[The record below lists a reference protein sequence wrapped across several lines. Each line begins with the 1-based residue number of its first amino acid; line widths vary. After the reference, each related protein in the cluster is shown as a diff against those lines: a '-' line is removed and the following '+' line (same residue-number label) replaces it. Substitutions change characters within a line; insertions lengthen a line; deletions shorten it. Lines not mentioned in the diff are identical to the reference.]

1 MTLALTTIPA
11 SSGHPRDVF
20 VFLHGILGSGANW
33 RGFAKRL
40 LESLPDTEA
49 WLVDLRLHGRSTG
62 FAAPHTVEACAKDLA
77 ELVAA
82 RRGPNGSSGPNGPSR
97 PVTRVLGHSF
107 GGKVALA
114 YAKTNPELHRV
125 FVVDSNPGPRPS
137 GRGSETTL
145 KVIEL
150 LGAAPPSYASRE
162 AFAAHFRAEGL
173 EPGIVAWLGMNLVA
187 GPNGEGFVFRIDLRA
202 VHELLDDYLFRDLFP
217 VVENPIQGSPTKFVF
232 FAGELSQTLDDDA
245 RARLR
250 EDARA
255 MPDRV
260 ALEVIPGAGHWV
272 HVDAPDALRKAI
284 EAHL

>member
-1 MTLALTTIPA
+1 VTLSLTTIPA
-11 SSGHPRDVF
+11 SSGQARDVF

-49 WLVDLRLHGRSTG
+49 WLVDLRLHGRSSAG
-62 FAAPHTVEACAKDLA
+62 FAPPHTVEACATDLV

-82 RRGPNGSSGPNGPSR
+82 RGGR
-97 PVTRVLGHSF
+97 VTRVLGHSF

-114 YAKTNPELHRV
+114 YAKTNPALDRV

-162 AFAAHFRAEGL
+162 AFATHFRQAGL

-187 GPNGEGFVFRIDLRA
+187 APSGEGFVFRIDLGA
-202 VHELLDDYLFRDLFP
+202 VHALLDDYLFRDLFP
-217 VVENPIQGSPTKFVF
+217 VVEHAVEGSPTKFVF
-232 FAGELSQTLDDDA
+232 YAGEFSGTLDDDA
-245 RARLR
+245 RTRLR
-250 EDARA
+250 DDARS
-255 MPDRV
+255 MPNRV

-284 EAHL
+284 EADL

>member
-1 MTLALTTIPA
+1 MTLSLTTLPA

-20 VFLHGILGSGANW
+20 LFLHGILGSGANW

-62 FAAPHTVEACAKDLA
+62 FAPPHTVEACANDLV

-82 RRGPNGSSGPNGPSR
+82 RHEGAR
-97 PVTRVLGHSF
+97 VTRVLGHSF

-114 YAKTNPELHRV
+114 YAKTNPGLERV

-150 LGAAPPSYASRE
+150 LGAAPPSYPSRE

-187 GPNGEGFVFRIDLRA
+187 GPDGEGFVFRIDLGA
-202 VHELLDDYLFRDLFP
+202 VHALLDDYLFRDLFP
-217 VVENPIQGSPTKFVF
+217 VVENAVEGSPTKFVF

-245 RARLR
+245 RTRLR
-250 EDARA
+250 DDAHA
-255 MPDRV
+255 MPKRV

-284 EAHL
+284 EADL

>member
-1 MTLALTTIPA
+1 VTLSLTTIPA
-11 SSGHPRDVF
+11 SSGQARDVF

-49 WLVDLRLHGRSTG
+49 WLVDLRLHGRSSAG
-62 FAAPHTVEACAKDLA
+62 FAPPHTVEACATDLV

-82 RRGPNGSSGPNGPSR
+82 RGGR
-97 PVTRVLGHSF
+97 VTRVLGHSF

-114 YAKTNPELHRV
+114 YAKTNPALDRV

-162 AFAAHFRAEGL
+162 AFATHFRQAGL

-187 GPNGEGFVFRIDLRA
+187 APNGEGFVFRIDLGA
-202 VHELLDDYLFRDLFP
+202 VHALLDDYLFRDLFP
-217 VVENPIQGSPTKFVF
+217 AVEHAVEGSPTKFVF
-232 FAGELSQTLDDDA
+232 YAGELSGTLDDDA
-245 RARLR
+245 RTRLR
-250 EDARA
+250 DDARS
-255 MPDRV
+255 MPNRV

-284 EAHL
+284 EADL

>member
-11 SSGHPRDVF
+11 SSGHARDVF

-62 FAAPHTVEACAKDLA
+62 FAPPHTVEACANDLV
-77 ELVAA
+77 ELVSSRLGSGASGEGA
-82 RRGPNGSSGPNGPSR
+82 R
-97 PVTRVLGHSF
+97 VTRVLGHSF

-114 YAKTNPELHRV
+114 YAKTNPELERV

-150 LGAAPPSYASRE
+150 LGAAPPAYASRE
-162 AFAAHFRAEGL
+162 AFAEHFRAQGL

-187 GPNGEGFVFRIDLRA
+187 GPNGEGFVFRIDLGA
-202 VHELLDDYLFRDLFP
+202 VHALLDDYLFRDLFP
-217 VVENPIQGSPTKFVF
+217 VVEHAVEGSPTTFVF

-250 EDARA
+250 EDARV
-255 MPDRV
+255 MPGRV

-284 EAHL
+284 EAKL